1 MPIPTDRSGQD
12 YSKFDALST
21 DALKEL
27 LYQDSLLPENEES
40 DMGAILYIMEVI
52 ANREALNPTEA
63 FTPVE
68 AAWKSFNEHYRSD
81 SCDGTSLYEDQE
93 EAEPGSNGMS
103 HPTAVHPAR
112 KQRLRGIL
120 RVTGAAAI
128 LAVVLLAGSMTAY
141 AMGYDIWGTLGRW
154 TENIFGLINL
164 KEDSI
169 YANGYDPRD
178 VLREYGVTESIVP
191 TWLPDG
197 YQYVGI
203 EVVDTPARKVFDI
216 TYSND
221 DNEIVMTIALL
232 SDAPMR
238 TFEKDEQDVT
248 VYSVNGIKHYMME
261 NTENFSVVWA
271 VDHFECSIVGNI
283 SMDDAKQII
292 DSIYRS

>member
-93 EAEPGSNGMS
+93 EAEPDSNGMS

-141 AMGYDIWGTLGRW
+141 AMGYDIWDTLGRW
-154 TENIFGLINL
+154 TENIFGLMIL
-164 KEDSI
+164 QEDSI
-169 YANGYDPRD
+169 YPEEDDPRD
-178 VLREYGVTESIVP
+178 TLKEYGVTEDVLP
-191 TWLPDG
+191 TWLPEG
-197 YQYVGI
+197 YRYVGI
-203 EVVDTPARKVFDI
+203 ELSDIPTRKMFDI
-216 TYSND
+216 TYAND
-221 DNEIVMTIALL
+221 DNEIIMTIALM
-232 SDAPMR
+232 SDATMR
-238 TFEKDEQDVT
+238 TFEKDEQNVTIYSRNDVQYYI
-248 VYSVNGIKHYMME
+248 VKNHEQINVIWSVGNC
-261 NTENFSVVWA
+261 
-271 VDHFECSIVGNI
+271 ECSIIGYMSAEEAENMI
-283 SMDDAKQII
+283 N
-292 DSIYRS
+292 SIYEG